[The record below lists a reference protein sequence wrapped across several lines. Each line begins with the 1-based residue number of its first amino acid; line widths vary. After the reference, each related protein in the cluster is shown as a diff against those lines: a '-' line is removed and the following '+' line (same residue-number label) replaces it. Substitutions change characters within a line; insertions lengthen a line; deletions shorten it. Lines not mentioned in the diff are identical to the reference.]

1 MLDPETIDNYDR
13 LLAVYDD
20 MVTDQEEYDH
30 YIAADIR
37 EYQRMRFEE
46 EHYPDPDD
54 YREESDY
61 YDYYP

>member
-20 MVTDQEEYDH
+20 MVTAQEEYDH

-54 YREESDY
+54 YREE
-61 YDYYP
+61 